1 MDIQG
6 SWSNSFKSLKHEW
19 EIKARQIRDRGN
31 NTGCHEIKGDIVSMK
46 QKWYKYGTS
55 G

>member
-1 MDIQG
+1 MGDQSKDKWDG
-6 SWSNSFKSLKHEW
+6 
-19 EIKARQIRDRGN
+19 GN

-46 QKWYKYGTS
+46 QKWYKYGMS